1 MPRICNNRCS
11 VQGWRVGWMMVAM
24 LTQIPLPLLPAD
36 AAEIAWGVGVVS
48 GPAGGV
54 VWVHGLAT
62 FAWDAGDEAGRR
74 FTAGPP
80 APPGAPPPAPAWAPL
95 LVGPAQGVWGGWL
108 AGAGPGPWR

>member
-74 FTAGPP
+74 FSGVERGRLGRPTQ
-80 APPGAPPPAPAWAPL
+80 APRGGALPG
-95 LVGPAQGVWGGWL
+95 G
-108 AGAGPGPWR
+108 AGAGRAGG